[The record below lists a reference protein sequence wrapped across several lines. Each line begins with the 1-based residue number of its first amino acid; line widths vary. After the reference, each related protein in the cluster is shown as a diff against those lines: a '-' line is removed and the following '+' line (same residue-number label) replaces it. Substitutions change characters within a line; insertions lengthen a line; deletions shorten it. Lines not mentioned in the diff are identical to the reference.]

1 MMKYWDL
8 VDDEMMNKDDEM
20 MKFRNLVND
29 EMMK

>member
-1 MMKYWDL
+1 MMKFRNL
-8 VDDEMMNKDDEM
+8 VNDEMMKEDDEM

>member
-1 MMKYWDL
+1 MKYWDL